1 MPAIILVVHID
12 PGPMPTFKES
22 TPADIKAFAASA
34 VAIFPTTISSFL
46 YFFLIV
52 FTDSITFFE

>member
-34 VAIFPTTISSFL
+34 VAIFPTTISVFL
-46 YFFLIV
+46 FLFNFLLIL
-52 FTDSITFFE
+52 